1 MKAQLRKL
9 WESRAPRERT
19 TIMVMT
25 AVLAVALYGWLIQSG
40 GRNHT
45 RLRESVATLRLQANQ
60 LEQQAAE
67 LKRLRATPVKTVS
80 QTDLRT
86 LVQAQADSAGL
97 TSALVK
103 IDTPDANQVVV
114 VFSAVAFADWLNW
127 VTSLKSQQI
136 RVDTCQI
143 EAQPK
148 PGIVNVT
155 ATLLRTN
162 KQ

>member
-25 AVLAVALYGWLIQSG
+25 AILAVALYSWLVQAG
-40 GRNHT
+40 GHNYT
-45 RLRESVATLRLQANQ
+45 YLRERVAALRVQAGE

-86 LVQAQADSAGL
+86 LVQSQADSAGL
-97 TSALVK
+97 ASALVK
-103 IDTPDANQVVV
+103 IDAADANQVMV
-114 VFSAVAFADWLNW
+114 VFNAVAFADWLNW
-127 VTSLKSQQI
+127 VARLKSQQV

-143 EAQPK
+143 EAQPA
-148 PGIVNVT
+148 PGRVNVT
-155 ATLLRTN
+155 ATLLRSS
-162 KQ
+162 KS